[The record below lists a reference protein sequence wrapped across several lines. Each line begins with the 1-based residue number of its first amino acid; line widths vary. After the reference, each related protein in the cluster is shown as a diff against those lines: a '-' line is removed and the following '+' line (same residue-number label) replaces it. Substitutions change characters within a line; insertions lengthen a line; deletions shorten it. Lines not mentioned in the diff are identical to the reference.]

1 MLEYEASAERDPYAS
16 VNINLAATNE
26 TTLGIVLTLVY
37 LKPIEKP
44 AAFSLFDKFDSLMD
58 TTGIRTLTEIM
69 GEFPT
74 AALPRLALFPT
85 SSMVTAAADLCLKDS
100 VFSHDSQANQGAD
113 CRHKGRDAKL
123 PSHEHYTINDSRNGS
138 FQLAAHISRPS

>member
-26 TTLGIVLTLVY
+26 TILGIVLTLVY

-58 TTGIRTLTEIM
+58 TTGIRTLTEVM

-74 AALPRLALFPT
+74 AVLPRLALFPA
-85 SSMVTAAADLCLKDS
+85 SS
-100 VFSHDSQANQGAD
+100 
-113 CRHKGRDAKL
+113 
-123 PSHEHYTINDSRNGS
+123 
-138 FQLAAHISRPS
+138 